1 MADIETLAVAQGN
14 AVRTGFELGKKAQNS
29 FVRVSRFPVLK
40 LPLSLVEPEGS
51 DYRVDY
57 GCN

>member
-1 MADIETLAVAQGN
+1 MADIETLVVAQGN
-14 AVRTGFELGKKAQNS
+14 AVTAGFELGKKAQNS

-40 LPLSLVEPEGS
+40 LPLSLVEPESS